1 MPFGF
6 AIFITSL
13 IVSFIVILIY
23 HNFITPNSSSNDS
36 STQQGYNYNENIQYI
51 NSRLEPFFRTSLDE
65 PYDPPDMPN
74 NQAPYTP
81 YP

>member
-23 HNFITPNSSSNDS
+23 HNFITPNANVSSG
-36 STQQGYNYNENIQYI
+36 QQGYNYNENIQYI
-51 NSRLEPFFRTSLDE
+51 NSRLEPFFRTGLDE
-65 PYDPPDMPN
+65 PYDPPNMPN
-74 NQAPYTP
+74 NQPPYAPYP
-81 YP
+81 